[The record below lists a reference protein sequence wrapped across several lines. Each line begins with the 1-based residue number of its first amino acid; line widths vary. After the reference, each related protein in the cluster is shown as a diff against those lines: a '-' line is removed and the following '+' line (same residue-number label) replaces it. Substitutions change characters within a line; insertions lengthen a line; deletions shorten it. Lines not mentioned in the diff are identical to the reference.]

1 MNWKQTLNPWGYARG
16 LEIAIEAANG
26 TIDNLTVSYGA
37 LHLENIDLLGQVS
50 SLNELLRIADE
61 RADKNP
67 VACDAA
73 HDDKPVDIVWAEP
86 SEVGN
91 AIKTLRSQ
99 LAPADTFQTNQP
111 ISFNERPVNT
121 GTRPK
126 KRTATAPGGSE
137 LHLKD
142 LPSSIDEQAKAY
154 SDHVKGTGK

>member
-1 MNWKQTLNPWGYARG
+1 MNWKKTLNPWGYARG

-61 RADKNP
+61 RADKNA

-91 AIKTLRSQ
+91 AIKRLR
-99 LAPADTFQTNQP
+99 
-111 ISFNERPVNT
+111 ERPVNV
-121 GTRPK
+121 GAIPED
-126 KRTATAPGGSE
+126 KRRTKAKTPAQIE
-137 LHLKD
+137 A
-142 LPSSIDEQAKAY
+142 DEAREAENHVAKAY
-154 SDHVKGTGK
+154 QERDARGKFKGKS